1 MVLAAGGL
9 ALPVYATALPEW
21 RPALQPRWTVRSR
34 ARYGPWETVDG
45 STDRAEAEAL
55 FEHERLA
62 RLSSMGRGGEV
73 ALFDPADSLVEAVQ
87 FWQDEGGTER

>member
-1 MVLAAGGL
+1 MALAAGGV

-34 ARYGPWETVDG
+34 ARYGPWNVIDG

-55 FEHERLA
+55 FECERRA
-62 RLSSMGRGGEV
+62 RLSSKGRGGEV
-73 ALFDPADSLVEAVQ
+73 ALFDPAEGLVEVVQ